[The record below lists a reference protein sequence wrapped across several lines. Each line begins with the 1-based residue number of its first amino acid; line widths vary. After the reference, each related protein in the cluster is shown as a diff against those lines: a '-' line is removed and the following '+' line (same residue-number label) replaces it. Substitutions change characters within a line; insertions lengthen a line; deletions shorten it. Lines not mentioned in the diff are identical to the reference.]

1 MEFIEL
7 YVSDFNNIK
16 NILET
21 NDDTTVD
28 MVRSFKL
35 RVKIMNEDDSTELF
49 IASYYPKN
57 LVIQRVSVNNRR
69 KGVFT
74 KVLNELKKIA
84 KENGFER
91 IIVESVIT
99 NEMAKCCIKNGL
111 KAYSNYMHPFKPLEG
126 IQIGCDYVMEVQ

>member
-7 YVSDFNNIK
+7 HISDFNNIK

-21 NDDTTVD
+21 NDDTNVT

-57 LVIQRVSVNNRR
+57 LVIQRVSVNKRR
-69 KGVFT
+69 KGIFT
-74 KVLNELKKIA
+74 KVLDELKKIA

-91 IIVESVIT
+91 ITVQSVIT
-99 NEMAKCCIKNGL
+99 HEMAKCCIKNGL
-111 KAYSNYMHPFKPLEG
+111 KVYSNYTYRFKELEE